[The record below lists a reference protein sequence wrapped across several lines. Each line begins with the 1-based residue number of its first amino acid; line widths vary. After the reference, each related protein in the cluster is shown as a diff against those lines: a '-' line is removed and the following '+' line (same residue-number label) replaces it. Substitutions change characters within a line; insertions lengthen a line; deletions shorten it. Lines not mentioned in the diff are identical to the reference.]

1 MVMLPVFFQ
10 FVCSL
15 KLGRSLVTMS
25 VTVVMVVQGLLIT
38 FPCKII
44 QRMIRSSE
52 NLNRKI

>member
-1 MVMLPVFFQ
+1 MVMLPVFQ